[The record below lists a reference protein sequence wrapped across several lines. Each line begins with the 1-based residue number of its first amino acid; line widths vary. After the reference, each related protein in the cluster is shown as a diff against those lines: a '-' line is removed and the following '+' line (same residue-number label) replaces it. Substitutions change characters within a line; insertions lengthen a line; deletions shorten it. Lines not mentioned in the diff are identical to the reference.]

1 MKKLRKKYAR
11 ESFFFSSKS
20 VSVLFSQKDIK
31 TRYNSVQFFH
41 YVKRP
46 VSQPHAAT
54 KVVKLIFFAC

>member
-1 MKKLRKKYAR
+1 MQEKALSLVLKVFQ
-11 ESFFFSSKS
+11 SF
-20 VSVLFSQKDIK
+20 FSQKDIK